1 MGWLPPSRG
10 RLVEPGRWAGDCR
23 AVSAILA
30 CLRAV
35 SVITLLTAVLA
46 LGAAP
51 SLSAQ
56 GQASSWVFDYV
67 NFVTRSDGW
76 AMATNEGALNSSIE
90 LLTSHDGGRRWHDVT
105 PPVVLAGEDAE
116 TDNPDSVGPDLTP
129 FILSGR
135 DAWLA
140 VGQSHPQSSE
150 LELFMTSDAGR
161 RWVLRGRFHGADLTA
176 TELPGAAVSGGA
188 VVRYRNL
195 SRHACTLSGYPAVVG
210 LVSPTGPAEAAVDV
224 VSTAFGGW
232 QPYHLGVTEPLPTVV
247 VRANGAKASSVVEFV
262 STGSAQT
269 PCPSGHLPLWFRSL
283 WLDVPGGTRPFALA
297 LSSIAITMI
306 VCSHFVTTPI
316 VPGTTGGALQV
327 PH

>member
-1 MGWLPPSRG
+1 M
-10 RLVEPGRWAGDCR
+10 
-23 AVSAILA
+23 
-30 CLRAV
+30 
-35 SVITLLTAVLA
+35 
-46 LGAAP
+46 
-51 SLSAQ
+51 
-56 GQASSWVFDYV
+56 
-67 NFVTRSDGW
+67 
-76 AMATNEGALNSSIE
+76 
-90 LLTSHDGGRRWHDVT
+90 
-105 PPVVLAGEDAE
+105 
-116 TDNPDSVGPDLTP
+116 
-129 FILSGR
+129 
-135 DAWLA
+135 
-140 VGQSHPQSSE
+140 
-150 LELFMTSDAGR
+150 
-161 RWVLRGRFHGADLTA
+161 
-176 TELPGAAVSGGA
+176 SGGA